1 MNKFSASLNTA
12 AFVNWPNGTS
22 DEDHRKG
29 DEDQKVDKDHKVD
42 EDHKNGDKD
51 HSKIIGSEITM
62 GPLMK
67 ITKAKMIIIKG
78 IVLLIWN

>member
-12 AFVNWPNGTS
+12 AFVNWPNGAF
-22 DEDHRKG
+22 DEDLKEG
-29 DEDQKVDKDHKVD
+29 DEDRYKT
-42 EDHKNGDKD
+42 
-51 HSKIIGSEITM
+51 IGSKM
-62 GPLMK
+62 APLMK

>member
-12 AFVNWPNGTS
+12 AFVNWPNGVF
-22 DEDHRKG
+22 DEDHKKG
-29 DEDQKVDKDHKVD
+29 DEDLYKA
-42 EDHKNGDKD
+42 
-51 HSKIIGSEITM
+51 IGSEITM

>member
-12 AFVNWPNGTS
+12 AFVNWPNGAV
-22 DEDHRKG
+22 DEDRRKG
-29 DEDQKVDKDHKVD
+29 DEDLKGD
-42 EDHKNGDKD
+42 EDRYKT
-51 HSKIIGSEITM
+51 IGSEITM
-62 GPLMK
+62 GPLME

>member
-12 AFVNWPNGTS
+12 AFVNWPNGAV
-22 DEDHRKG
+22 DEDRRKG
-29 DEDQKVDKDHKVD
+29 DEDHKVD

>member
-1 MNKFSASLNTA
+1 MNKFSASLNTT
-12 AFVNWPNGTS
+12 AFVNWPNGAF
-22 DEDHRKG
+22 DEDLKEG
-29 DEDQKVDKDHKVD
+29 DEDRYKT
-42 EDHKNGDKD
+42 
-51 HSKIIGSEITM
+51 IGSEITM